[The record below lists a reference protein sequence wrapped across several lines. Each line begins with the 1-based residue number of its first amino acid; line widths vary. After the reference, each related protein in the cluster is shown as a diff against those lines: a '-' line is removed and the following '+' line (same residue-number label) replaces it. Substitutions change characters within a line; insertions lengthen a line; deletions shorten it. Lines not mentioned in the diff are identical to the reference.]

1 MAILFLKGAGGI
13 SMCGRYRF
21 SPNENDEI
29 KRIYDLASENS
40 DSIKIGEVFPSDTTA
55 LILADEQKDILVTG
69 MQWGFPGFKPSQLII
84 NARSETVKE
93 KKMFSSAFKSTR
105 CVFPTTGFFEWDKEK
120 SKYLFTLSAQPIYI
134 CGFYKTFKEGAR
146 SIIITTEP
154 NQSVSPIHNRMPLL
168 IAKADINRYLTND
181 DFADDYLKRNM
192 PELTVEKV

>member
-1 MAILFLKGAGGI
+1 
-13 SMCGRYRF
+13 MCGRYCF

-29 KRIYDLASENS
+29 KRIYDLVSENS
-40 DSIKIGEVFPSDTTA
+40 DNIKTGEVFPSDTTA
-55 LILADEQKDILVTG
+55 LILADEQKDVLVTG
-69 MQWGFPGFKPSQLII
+69 MQWGFQGFKPSQLII

-134 CGFYKTFKEGAR
+134 CGFYKKFKEGPR
-146 SIIITTEP
+146 SIIITIEP

-168 IAKADINRYLTND
+168 IAKADINDYLTND
-181 DFADDYLKRNM
+181 DFADNYLKRTM